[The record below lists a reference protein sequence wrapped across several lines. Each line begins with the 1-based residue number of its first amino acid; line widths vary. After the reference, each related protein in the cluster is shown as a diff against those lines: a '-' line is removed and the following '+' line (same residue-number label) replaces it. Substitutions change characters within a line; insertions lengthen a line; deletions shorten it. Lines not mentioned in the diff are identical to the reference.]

1 MIKKGILRLFGYVE
15 HKDDIDWIKRYTMI
29 EVEGT
34 KPTGSLRKMWR
45 HSIKEDINNVVCSG
59 YGMV

>member
-1 MIKKGILRLFGYVE
+1 LFGYVE